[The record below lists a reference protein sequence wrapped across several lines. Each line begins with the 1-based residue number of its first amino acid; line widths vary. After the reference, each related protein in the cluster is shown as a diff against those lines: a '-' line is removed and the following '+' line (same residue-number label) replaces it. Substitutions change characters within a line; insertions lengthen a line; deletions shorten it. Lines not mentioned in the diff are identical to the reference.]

1 MSLPQ
6 KPLGKVTVIAGTSV
20 TEQLPTTNAGQQ
32 IISKEIFRTR
42 WIKVAN
48 KTNQVIVIRLMRGK
62 ILDAATGEIFSG
74 ELLQETEVN
83 NYKEIFIDVGET
95 VYIHK
100 DPGQTPLDLITDP
113 EGETY
118 ITTLSEGQ
126 QGEYISLL
134 NAGTT
139 PTTGNVYVSPI
150 AVFGLSLIHI

>member
-6 KPLGKVTVIAGTSV
+6 KPLGKVTIIDGTTV
-20 TEQLPTTNAGQQ
+20 TEGLPSTNAGQQ

-42 WIKVAN
+42 WIKFAN
-48 KTNQVIVIRLMRGK
+48 KTDEVVVIRLMRGQ
-62 ILDAATGEIFSG
+62 ILNPTTGEIFSG
-74 ELLQETEVN
+74 ELLQETEIN
-83 NYKEIFIDVGET
+83 NYKEIFVDVGET

-113 EGETY
+113 SGNTY

-150 AVFGLSLIHI
+150 AVFG